1 MKNRNEF
8 NSRFQERANVFLTFR
23 QTNLKFSSMHWNI
36 RKTYSQNIV
45 LLFNLMSEQMKRLK
59 SRQKIKAWAIEL
71 GISKNQYLTFS
82 RKKMQV
88 PVKKYTHLLTRTFE
102 EGQCCPPLLA
112 T

>member
-71 GISKNQYLTFS
+71 GISKNQS
-82 RKKMQV
+82 ISNIQPKKDAS
-88 PVKKYTHLLTRTFE
+88 PREKIYSFTH
-102 EGQCCPPLLA
+102 QDI
-112 T
+112 